1 MMQITVKLFANL
13 RKYAPGDKNV
23 FTMTVDPETTI
34 NSLLQQLK
42 VPAGVD
48 RVILVNGRRGK
59 EEGTLAD
66 GDTLT
71 LFPPMTGG

>member
-1 MMQITVKLFANL
+1 MQITVKLFANL
-13 RKYAPGDKNV
+13 RKYAPGDNNV
-23 FTMTVDPETTI
+23 FTIAVDPETTI
-34 NSLLQQLK
+34 NSLLKQLK

-48 RVILVNGRRGK
+48 RVILINGRRRK
-59 EEGTLAD
+59 EETILFD

>member
-1 MMQITVKLFANL
+1 MQITVKLFANL
-13 RKYAPGDKNV
+13 RKYAPGDNNV

-34 NSLLQQLK
+34 DSLLKQLK
-42 VPAGVD
+42 IPAGVD

-59 EEGTLAD
+59 EERTLAD

>member
-1 MMQITVKLFANL
+1 MQITVKLFANL
-13 RKYAPGDKNV
+13 RKYAPEENNV
-23 FTMTVDPETTI
+23 FTMAVDPETTI
-34 NSLLQQLK
+34 NSLLKQLN

-59 EEGTLAD
+59 EETILFE

>member
-1 MMQITVKLFANL
+1 MQITVKLFANL
-13 RKYAPGDKNV
+13 RTYAPGDKNV
-23 FTMTVDPETTI
+23 FTITVDPETTI
-34 NSLLQQLK
+34 NSLLKQLK
-42 VPAGVD
+42 IPAGVD

-59 EEGTLAD
+59 EEGTFSD